1 MKATHGQL
9 VFSNWTCYICVDARL
24 RHKILH
30 YMMSNKRRVDD
41 REFKL
46 RAVRLSMESSDL
58 SRLAT
63 ELGITSKIL
72 YKWRT
77 ALGNVESK
85 QFPGHGNK
93 AMTPEEAELAKVK
106 KQLAEAEMELEI
118 LKKAIGIFSRK
129 GGSSTSSF

>member
-1 MKATHGQL
+1 
-9 VFSNWTCYICVDARL
+9 
-24 RHKILH
+24 
-30 YMMSNKRRVDD
+30 
-41 REFKL
+41 
-46 RAVRLSMESSDL
+46 MESSDL
-58 SRLAT
+58 SGLAT

-118 LKKAIGIFSRK
+118 LTWQSQNQKEQFCKLSAWNSSQIATRKAFLAC
-129 GGSSTSSF
+129 

>member
-1 MKATHGQL
+1 MLK
-9 VFSNWTCYICVDARL
+9 NMDWTCYICVDARL

-30 YMMSNKRRVDD
+30 YMMSNKRRVYD

-58 SRLAT
+58 SGLAT

-72 YKWRT
+72 YNWRT